1 MLGGHKTQWMSSDM
15 VLLFALLIWY
25 ITGSCRIV
33 KELRSPTR
41 VDQGIADQNADTT
54 YGHLRPPAANLRP
67 PTATYGHL
75 RPPTATYGHLRPP
88 TATYGH
94 LRPPTA
100 TYGTLSWNR
109 LFHVKDDGFG
119 EDRHVMQHHGS
130 GAVLS
135 LLRNVAIT
143 LLRSVCS
150 LWSSKEPLTGRAQR
164 LGVQPTVALL
174 SP

>member
-1 MLGGHKTQWMSSDM
+1 MMVLVPGIYHHHQFPVTGSGEGESRGGGADIMLGGHKTQWMSSDM
-15 VLLFALLIWY
+15 GLPFALLIWC

-54 YGHLRPPAANLRP
+54 YGHVRPR
-67 PTATYGHL
+67 TATHD
-75 RPPTATYGHLRPP
+75 
-88 TATYGH
+88 
-94 LRPPTA
+94 
-100 TYGTLSWNR
+100 TLSWNR

-135 LLRNVAIT
+135 
-143 LLRSVCS
+143 
-150 LWSSKEPLTGRAQR
+150 PAQKR
-164 LGVQPTVALL
+164 CHHPA
-174 SP
+174 